1 MNFLEMKSISKYNDT
16 AMIKKFLFTI
26 IIFCLAYTPISA
38 FDFTTRT
45 GLSMDESISDQ
56 NGTKYAYPEE
66 IYVTQINSLD
76 KDITS
81 SPEKWIDAIYYYSIT
96 RLGFADIPY
105 NFFIDESGNIY
116 QGRKG
121 YGGVVSEIRS
131 EKGAIVIGYLSSRST
146 LTSRAANSL
155 KEVFEDFSYKYGIS
169 KEDVSSVKLFLN
181 QKEGSLSYVTT
192 EELNNNFSSAVSTSL
207 TDAKVYDSEN
217 LLYKAKI
224 ENLTYKDTVQIGEKL
239 GIKLSVMNMN
249 DFVWFN
255 TPDNIYISTEDEKE
269 TTFAINGVWD
279 SFSKPTHL
287 PQDYVLPGES
297 VELEFNLQANALP
310 GDKTLKFKLLKYED
324 KRFEESPFTVEFNIA
339 KGDKELG
346 EISSPDGYLNVR
358 KCAGYNCEVITT
370 VENGQIFI
378 ITDTQDA
385 WKKIVYEEGKE
396 GWVFIRYIK
405 NL

>member
-1 MNFLEMKSISKYNDT
+1 MFKKILVSI
-16 AMIKKFLFTI
+16 TI
-26 IIFCLAYTPISA
+26 FFLAYTPILA

-45 GLSMDESISDQ
+45 ELLIDESISDQ
-56 NGTKYAYPEE
+56 NGTKYVYPEE

-81 SPEKWIDAIYYYSIT
+81 SPEKWINAIYYYTIT
-96 RLGFADIPY
+96 RLGFADTPY
-105 NFFIDESGNIY
+105 NFFVDEGGTIY
-116 QGRKG
+116 KGRRG
-121 YGGVVSEIRS
+121 HIGVVSEIS
-131 EKGAIVIGYLSSRST
+131 NEKGVIVIGYLSSRST

-155 KEVFEDFSYKYGIS
+155 KGIFEDLSYKYGIS

-181 QKEGSLSYVTT
+181 QQEESLSYVTAQS
-192 EELNNNFSSAVSTSL
+192 LDNNFASAVRSSL
-207 TDAKVYDSEN
+207 INAKEYNSEN
-217 LLYKAKI
+217 LLYEANV
-224 ENLTYKDTVQIGEKL
+224 ENLVYEDTVLIGEKL

-255 TPDNIYISTEDEKE
+255 TPDNIYVSTEDEEE
-269 TTFAINGVWD
+269 TSFAINGVWD

-287 PQDYVLPGES
+287 PQEYVLPGES
-297 VELEFNLQANALP
+297 VTVEFNLQANALP
-310 GDKTLKFKLLKYED
+310 GENILKFKFLKYKGGGFED
-324 KRFEESPFTVEFNIA
+324 SSFTVDFGIE
-339 KGDKELG
+339 KGSKELG

-358 KCAGYNCEVITT
+358 KCAGYNCEILTT

-385 WKKIVYEEGKE
+385 WKKIIYEEGEE